1 MLIQHKAA
9 VWVTYPNG
17 KTKPGLVTIR
27 AWVEDDLYLKAVAL
41 GLINYTKQCQ
51 ESDSPFQLGW
61 VLAQMA
67 QIDGY
72 GVRQE
77 DGNET
82 EIFAFAGLDPNSLS
96 VYVS

>member
-1 MLIQHKAA
+1 MLLEHKAA
-9 VWVTYPNG
+9 VRVTYPNG

-27 AWVEDDLYLKAVAL
+27 AWVEDDLDLRATAR

-51 ESDSPFQLGW
+51 ESESPFQLKL

-67 QIDGY
+67 CLDGY

-82 EIFAFAGLDPNSLS
+82 ELLAFAGIEPNSLS